1 MERFSLAR
9 KSRQEREKT
18 PEKTQND
25 PSRASVPHPQTWC
38 RYGEWVREGS
48 ISCYVDRA
56 RLV

>member
-9 KSRQEREKT
+9 KSRQEREKST
-18 PEKTQND
+18 KTQND

-38 RYGEWVREGS
+38 RYGERVREGS
-48 ISCYVDRA
+48 ISCCAYRA